1 MTQQTTKSRTRI
13 RVREGVVL
21 KAGMNKSRI
30 VTVTR
35 LVRESQFQ
43 KVIRKRVKYAVHDE
57 KNQSHV
63 GDRIRII
70 ETGPLSRTK
79 RWRMIGIVEKARQ

>member
-1 MTQQTTKSRTRI
+1 MEKRPHPRTR
-13 RVREGVVL
+13 EGIVL
-21 KAGMNKSRI
+21 KDKMEKTRI
-30 VTVTR
+30 VAVTR
-35 LVRESQFQ
+35 LFREARFQ

-70 ETGPLSRTK
+70 ETPSLSRTK
-79 RWRMIGIVEKARQ
+79 RWRLVELIEKAVQ